1 MWNTLVAIRDTLGQL
16 PDVKTCRIGI
26 ESGLSPDDYPIIRL
40 VPSSLDPASPWRS
53 MNVLVYYGAPLAEA
67 DQGLEALYEALFGW
81 EERIRE
87 ALRVGKGYRCKWLET
102 VTDEDRLEHYKLF
115 ASRFEVTSCG

>member
-53 MNVLVYYGAPLAEA
+53 MNVLV
-67 DQGLEALYEALFGW
+67 
-81 EERIRE
+81 
-87 ALRVGKGYRCKWLET
+87 
-102 VTDEDRLEHYKLF
+102 
-115 ASRFEVTSCG
+115 